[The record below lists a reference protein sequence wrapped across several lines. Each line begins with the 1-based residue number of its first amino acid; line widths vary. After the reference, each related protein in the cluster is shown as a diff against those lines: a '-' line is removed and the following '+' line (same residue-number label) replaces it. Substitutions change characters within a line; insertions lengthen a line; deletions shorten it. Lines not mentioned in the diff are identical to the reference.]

1 MKRESRRPAS
11 DSLADLIR
19 VFLSYHSRRLSDFA
33 SWDTY
38 EDDIRM
44 EILKMVR
51 RPFCSA
57 GYLKV
62 LLNAKGP
69 LPEMDGFC
77 DDVNFQNYVTIK
89 DVVAVPV
96 IPAAAA

>member
-1 MKRESRRPAS
+1 
-11 DSLADLIR
+11 
-19 VFLSYHSRRLSDFA
+19 
-33 SWDTY
+33 
-38 EDDIRM
+38 M
-44 EILKMVR
+44 EILKIVR

-77 DDVNFQNYVTIK
+77 DDVNYQDYVAIK
-89 DVVAVPV
+89 DVVKRPNGD
-96 IPAAAA
+96 IY